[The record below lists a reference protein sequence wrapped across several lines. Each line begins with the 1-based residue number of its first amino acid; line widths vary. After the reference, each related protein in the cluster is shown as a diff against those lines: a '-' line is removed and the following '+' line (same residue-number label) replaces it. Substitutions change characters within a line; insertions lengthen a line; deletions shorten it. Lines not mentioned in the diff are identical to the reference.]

1 MLLAV
6 TGIYAVVAFSVSLRT
21 QEIAIRVALGAQRAG
36 IARLVLL
43 SGAKM
48 ALLGCGLGVL
58 GSLAVSRIVN
68 SFLFEVSAT
77 NPLIYLGSVL
87 VMMFMAVLTDRNAS
101 PPLTEKKISRRSK
114 KIQAHIL
121 LRMASHEA
129 RLRGCAASGTDGK
142 DCFVVSTVTPRKKL

>member
-1 MLLAV
+1 GLITAFGVGAMLLAF

-87 VMMFMAVLTDRNAS
+87 VMMFMAVLAS
-101 PPLTEKKISRRSK
+101 ALPAIR
-114 KIQAHIL
+114 
-121 LRMASHEA
+121 
-129 RLRGCAASGTDGK
+129 AATADP
-142 DCFVVSTVTPRKKL
+142 VVSLRSI